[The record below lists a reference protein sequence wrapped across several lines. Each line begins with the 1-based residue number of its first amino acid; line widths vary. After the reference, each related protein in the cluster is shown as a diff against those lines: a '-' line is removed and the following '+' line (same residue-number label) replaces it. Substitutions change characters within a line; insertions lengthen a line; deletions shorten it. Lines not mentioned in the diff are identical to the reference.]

1 MLTKQNKTKGKISEK
16 PHTFIMHSC
25 FDSIRHLH
33 ISHNAPY
40 LPSPPPKK
48 KKIATALF
56 SITKVMQNFGGQKIG
71 SVGDVHAS
79 GVFKL
84 VTPFVR
90 KSMK

>member
-25 FDSIRHLH
+25 FDPIRHLH

-40 LPSPPPKK
+40 LPSPPPPP

-56 SITKVMQNFGGQKIG
+56 SITKVMQNFGGQKIC
-71 SVGDVHAS
+71 SMGDVHAS